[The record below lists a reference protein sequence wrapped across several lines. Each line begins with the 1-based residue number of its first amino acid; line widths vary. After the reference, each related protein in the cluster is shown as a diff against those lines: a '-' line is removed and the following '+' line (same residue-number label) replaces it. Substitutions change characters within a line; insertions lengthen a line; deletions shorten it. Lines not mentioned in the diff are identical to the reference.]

1 MLTVTTQT
9 HLSLNRRV
17 TQTQTSTQR
26 YRMQSKG
33 KFENGILVRVTSWI
47 NRFIANVRKT
57 SKVSGELPP
66 QELKLAE
73 EQIIKTVQCFPE
85 EIRVFEDKKRLLSK
99 AELLKI
105 RRSVMEDYFDLT
117 RD

>member
-1 MLTVTTQT
+1 
-9 HLSLNRRV
+9 
-17 TQTQTSTQR
+17 
-26 YRMQSKG
+26 MQSKG

-66 QELKLAE
+66 QQLKLAE